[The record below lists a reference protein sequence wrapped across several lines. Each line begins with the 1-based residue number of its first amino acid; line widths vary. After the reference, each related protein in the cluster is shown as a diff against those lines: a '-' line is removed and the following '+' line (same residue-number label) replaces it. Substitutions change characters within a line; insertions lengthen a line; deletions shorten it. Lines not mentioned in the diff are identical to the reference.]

1 MPRPETLPG
10 VPSGLEYLTM
20 VGELKVKQQV
30 TMLEAFTGWE
40 ENNKYVVTNT
50 ASQQVFYA
58 VESTGACM
66 RVCCGAQR
74 SFEMHILDNL
84 GQEVMLIRRE
94 FKCCAGC
101 GW

>member
-1 MPRPETLPG
+1 MPRPELIPG
-10 VPSGLEYLTM
+10 VPPGLEYLTM
-20 VGELKVKQQV
+20 IDELKVKQMV

-40 ENNKYVVTNT
+40 QNNKYVVSNA

-58 VESTGACM
+58 AESTDTCM
-66 RVCCGAQR
+66 RICCGAQR

-84 GQEVMLIRRE
+84 GQKVMIMRRE
-94 FKCCAGC
+94 FKCGAGC